1 MMRCFVYTA
10 LNYNSPD
17 SYGHSSKLISHFV
30 PIQCIFAQ
38 RGVEVIA
45 PYKEKPFFPISPIFS
60 FIEKG
65 AMRFRKVFAT

>member
-17 SYGHSSKLISHFV
+17 SYDHFLKPISHFV

-38 RGVEVIA
+38 RGSRGRHPLQIHRKRSDVVIA
-45 PYKEKPFFPISPIFS
+45 PYVFDILFIPI
-60 FIEKG
+60 
-65 AMRFRKVFAT
+65 RW